1 MSGNEEPAVAPLRR
15 NWETALAPLLDA
27 PAEALWRRH
36 CDALNGALFARWLP
50 AGGCDRL
57 LKTDLFDEAMGDG
70 LYPLLAARAR
80 SIIGVDIA
88 SSVLAA
94 AHARHP
100 ALSIVAGDV
109 RTLPFAADSFDVVVS
124 NSTLDHFAERADIA
138 VALRAL
144 QRVLRPGGRLLL
156 TLDNLANPMVAVRNA
171 LPFALLQRLRL
182 VDYPLGATL
191 GPRRLRRL
199 LGEVGF
205 AVVESTTLL
214 HCPRVFA
221 VARARRLQAS
231 ATAEVHGRFLRR
243 LARWERLSRW
253 PSNVVTGHYLAF
265 CARKP

>member
-1 MSGNEEPAVAPLRR
+1 MSGSESPGAPQRR
-15 NWETALAPLLDA
+15 NWEIALAPLLHA

-36 CDALNGALFARWLP
+36 CDTLNATLFTRWLP
-50 AGGCDRL
+50 AGRCERL

-80 SIIGVDIA
+80 SITGVDIA
-88 SSVLAA
+88 GSVLAA

-100 ALSIVAGDV
+100 ALNIVEADV
-109 RTLPFAADSFDVVVS
+109 RALPFAANSFDVVVS

-144 QRVLRPGGRLLL
+144 ERVLRPGGRLLL
-156 TLDNLANPMVAVRNA
+156 TLDNLANPAVAVRNA

-182 VDYPLGATL
+182 VDYPIGATL

-214 HCPRVFA
+214 HCPRAFA

-231 ATAEVHGRFLRR
+231 ATDEAHGRFLRG

-253 PSNVVTGHYLAF
+253 PTDVVTGHYLAF

>member
-1 MSGNEEPAVAPLRR
+1 MSGSESPGAPQRR
-15 NWETALAPLLDA
+15 NWEIALAPLLHA

-36 CDALNGALFARWLP
+36 CDTLNATLFSRWLP
-50 AGGCDRL
+50 AGRCERL

-70 LYPLLAARAR
+70 LYPLLAERAR

-88 SSVLAA
+88 GSVLAA
-94 AHARHP
+94 AQARHP
-100 ALSIVAGDV
+100 ALNIVEADV
-109 RTLPFAADSFDVVVS
+109 RALPFAANSFDVVVS

-144 QRVLRPGGRLLL
+144 ERVLRPGGRLLL
-156 TLDNLANPMVAVRNA
+156 TLDNLANPAVAVRNA

-182 VDYPLGATL
+182 VDYPIGATL

-214 HCPRVFA
+214 HCPRAFA
-221 VARARRLQAS
+221 VARARRLQAR
-231 ATAEVHGRFLRR
+231 ATDEAHGRFLRG

-253 PSNVVTGHYLAF
+253 PTDVVTGHYLAF